1 MALFTAIGTALGAS
15 ATIAAGSTVSA
26 AFATGL
32 GATALAGGA
41 VGYSMYSAD
50 QQMREIKKAASA
62 NQAQMPASP
71 APVVPTQDNAAKA
84 AAAKLE
90 NKKRAIAANDTVFT
104 NPLGLK
110 DEAEVARKTLLG
122 G

>member
-1 MALFTAIGTALGAS
+1 MALFTTIGAALGAS
-15 ATIAAGSTVSA
+15 TAVAAGSTVSA

-41 VGYSMYSAD
+41 IGYSMYSAD
-50 QQMREIKKAASA
+50 QQERAAKAAAS
-62 NQAQMPASP
+62 QSMAQMPASAP
-71 APVVPTQDNAAKA
+71 AVPTQSDAAKNAAL
-84 AAAKLE
+84 KLQD
-90 NKKRAIAANDTVFT
+90 KKRAMAANESVFT

-110 DEAEVARKTLLG
+110 DEATVARKKLLG